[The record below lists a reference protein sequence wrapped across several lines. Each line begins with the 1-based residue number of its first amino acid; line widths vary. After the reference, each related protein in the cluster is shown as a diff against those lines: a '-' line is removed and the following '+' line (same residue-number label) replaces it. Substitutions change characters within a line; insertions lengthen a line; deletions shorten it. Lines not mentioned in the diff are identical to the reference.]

1 MMYGNIDELEKIL
14 VELVEKV
21 AYRLRKE
28 DMYATVVNVQLKTS
42 DFKTVSHQKKMDV
55 RTDVTKDILDVAK
68 ELLKE
73 LYNKEMIRLIG
84 VRVDGLVEKK
94 QMQLSMF
101 DMPEN
106 TKNKKV
112 DEVVDKLKEKYGYK
126 IITKAAEIN
135 SNNKNGNS

>member
-28 DMYATVVNVQLKTS
+28 DMYATVVNVQLKMS

-135 SNNKNGNS
+135 SNNKNGNT

>member
-1 MMYGNIDELEKIL
+1 MYGNIDELEKIL

-28 DMYATVVNVQLKTS
+28 DMYATVVNVQLKMS

-135 SNNKNGNS
+135 SNNKNGNT

>member
-126 IITKAAEIN
+126 IITKATEIN
-135 SNNKNGNS
+135 SNNKNGNT

>member
-1 MMYGNIDELEKIL
+1 MYGNIDELEKIL

-135 SNNKNGNS
+135 SNNKNGNT

>member
-1 MMYGNIDELEKIL
+1 MYGNIDKLEKIL

-135 SNNKNGNS
+135 SNNKNGNT

>member
-1 MMYGNIDELEKIL
+1 MMYGNIDKLEKIL

-135 SNNKNGNS
+135 SNNKNGNT

>member
-135 SNNKNGNS
+135 SNNKNGNT

>member
-94 QMQLSMF
+94 QLQLAMF

-135 SNNKNGNS
+135 SNNKNGNT

>member
-1 MMYGNIDELEKIL
+1 MYGNIDELEKIL